1 MAAVA
6 TSARPHDS
14 KVGRA
19 LLSEVLPEHA
29 RVSAVIADRGYRPLA
44 HGVAAKHGV
53 IVDIRYVERG
63 QGFKPIRPL
72 WKVEDCFAKIGA
84 WRRMSRCFEGSQA
97 AATCWLQVA
106 CVGVLLAATR

>member
-1 MAAVA
+1 MHV
-6 TSARPHDS
+6 SP
-14 KVGRA
+14 VGRA
-19 LLSEVLPEHA
+19 LLDVVLPEHP
-29 RVSAVIADRGYRPLA
+29 RVGTVRADRGYRPLA

-63 QGFKPIRPL
+63 QGFRPVQPL

-97 AATCWLQVA
+97 AAAGWLQVG

>member
-1 MAAVA
+1 MHV
-6 TSARPHDS
+6 SP
-14 KVGRA
+14 VGRA
-19 LLSEVLPEHA
+19 LLDVVLPEHP
-29 RVSAVIADRGYRPLA
+29 RVGTVRADRGYRPLA

-63 QGFKPIRPL
+63 QGFRPVQPL

-97 AATCWLQVA
+97 AAAGWLQVA